1 VVEGVFGSG
10 DVRVF
15 CISRRHAAGIS
26 LIEVAIATAVIGIA
40 ALGALSYEYHG
51 VRQMQVA
58 RANAAAVR
66 MGHFLLEDWKANGG
80 SILYAKNS
88 TRITTPDD
96 LDMGFNYIGNQ
107 TYKVTVDNIPLRI
120 RLTRPTR
127 QTSLI
132 PLTATIKWRR
142 DFADAATMPD
152 DPRVVLNAHARID
165 QGGG

>member
-1 VVEGVFGSG
+1 M
-10 DVRVF
+10 RVF
-15 CISRRHAAGIS
+15 CISRRRAAGIS

-80 SILYAKNS
+80 SIRYAQHS
-88 TRITTPDD
+88 RFTTNPDD
-96 LDMGFNYIGNQ
+96 LDMGFDYIGNQ
-107 TYKVTVDNIPLRI
+107 TYKITVDNIPLRI
-120 RLTRPTR
+120 RLSRPIYPTN
-127 QTSLI
+127 LI
-132 PLTATIKWRR
+132 PLTATVKWRR
-142 DFADAATMPD
+142 DFADAITMPN
-152 DPRVVLNAHARID
+152 DPSIELHAHARID